1 MLDRRQAVATLLKD
15 RENLVVVSGLGSSTY
30 DVAAAGDND
39 RNFYLWGAMGGAAML
54 GLGIALAQPNVPVLV
69 VTGDGEM
76 LMGMG
81 SFSTMALQNPPN
93 LTIAVLDNGL
103 FGETGGQATHTAG
116 VTRLATVAQGCGVP
130 EVCEINAMS
139 DVAAFSCKVHDPK
152 KGLTV
157 AILKIAQDL
166 PPRVMTSRSG
176 AVLVDRTRRALGL
189 PTL

>member
-1 MLDRRQAVATLLKD
+1 MLNRRQVVATLLRN
-15 RENLVVVSGLGSSTY
+15 RESLVVVSGLGSSTY
-30 DVAAAGDND
+30 DVAAAGDD
-39 RNFYLWGAMGGAAML
+39 DKNFYLWGAMGGAAML
-54 GLGIALAQPNVPVLV
+54 GLGIAIAQPKVPVLV

-103 FGETGGQATHTAG
+103 FGETGGQATHTSG
-116 VTRLATVAQGCGVP
+116 VTNLAKVARGCGVP
-130 EVCEINAMS
+130 EVHEIKTYA
-139 DVAAFSCKVHDPK
+139 DVAAFADKIHDPK

-157 AILKIAQDL
+157 AIFKIGQDM

-176 AVLVDRTRRALGL
+176 PVLVDRTRRALGL
-189 PTL
+189 PMS

>member
-1 MLDRRQAVATLLKD
+1 MLDRRHVVATLLND
-15 RENLVVVSGLGSSTY
+15 REGLVVVSGLGSSTY

-39 RNFYLWGAMGGAAML
+39 KNFYLWGAMGGAAMV
-54 GLGIALAQPNVPVLV
+54 GLGIALAQPNVPILV

-81 SFSTMALQNPPN
+81 SFSTLALQNPPN

-116 VTRLATVAQGCGVP
+116 VTDLAKVAQGCGVA
-130 EVCEINAMS
+130 EVREINTDS
-139 DVAAFSCKVHDPK
+139 DVAAFAGKVHDPR

-157 AILKIAQDL
+157 AIFKISRDL

-176 AVLVDRTRRALGL
+176 PVLVDRTRRALGL
-189 PTL
+189 PMP